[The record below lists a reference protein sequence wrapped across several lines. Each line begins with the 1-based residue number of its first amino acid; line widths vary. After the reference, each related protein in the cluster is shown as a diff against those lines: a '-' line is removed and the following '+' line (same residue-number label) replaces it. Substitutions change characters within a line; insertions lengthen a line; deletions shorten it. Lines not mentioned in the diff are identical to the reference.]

1 MNKLDIDYQNLV
13 KDILENGV
21 VKTTRNGKVLSV
33 FGRSIRYKF
42 KDGKFPLLTT
52 KKMAWKQ
59 IVTELLWFLKG
70 DTNIKYLLENDC
82 HIWDGDAYQLY
93 KLKHNFQINQGIDI
107 LSQDEFINRIKTD
120 DNFAKEF
127 GELGP
132 IYGKQWRRWKKVDE
146 VWDERL
152 IPPFKIENIE
162 LIDQIVNLIND
173 LKTNPDSRRLMV
185 NAWNVS
191 ELDKVVLPPCFTEN
205 MLVKCKYG
213 YKKISNIS
221 TDDYVLT
228 EDGTYQK
235 VYAIQTTSYDDRLI
249 GIRVYGNNTIITST
263 PDHPFLIKDK
273 GYVKASKVTED
284 DYLGIPLNKNEIVPT
299 FSSEIG
305 DIINKE
311 DFWFLLGYFM
321 GDGWINHETKELFL
335 TIDEKDH
342 HMVFNRLKNIIP
354 LDDVS
359 EENDL
364 IKKYVSK
371 NTDFND
377 ILTMFGDV
385 GENRVIPEFIY
396 DSPKHFIN
404 EFIEGFNLS
413 DGGEND
419 GERKFYTLSSSVA
432 YGLQLLYSKLNIRV
446 SVSYNKESEMFTIN
460 SSKQKNKSSKF
471 IFDENYL
478 WLKVKT
484 IKELDGKETNGFV
497 YNLSVENNHTYNV
510 FNLVNHNCH
519 YGFQLYTEELNLNDR
534 FNLWEKLE
542 NKNIDDF
549 PIGPLSDEQYHG
561 ILNELDVPRRKI
573 SLMWNQ
579 RSIDVPLGLPFNIA
593 SYGLLLELI
602 AKEVN
607 MVPDELIGNLGDCH
621 IYINQI
627 DGIKRQ
633 LTREPFPLPMVTL
646 SDRIVNDISEY
657 TLDDIKLENYQFHS
671 TIKIPLSN

>member
-1 MNKLDIDYQNLV
+1 MNKLDLDYQNLL
-13 KDILENGV
+13 KDILENGT
-21 VKTTRNGKVLSV
+21 KKKTRNGEVISL
-33 FGRSIRYKF
+33 FGKQIRHKMSEGF
-42 KDGKFPLLTT
+42 SLLTT
-52 KKMAWKQ
+52 KKMYFKG
-59 IVTELLWFLKG
+59 ILVELLWFLKG
-70 DTNIKYLLENDC
+70 DTNIKYLLDNDC
-82 HIWDGDAYQLY
+82 HIWDGDCYQAYVLS
-93 KLKHNFQINQGIDI
+93 HNFIINQGIEI
-107 LSQDEFINRIKTD
+107 LSQEEFIDRIKT
-120 DNFAKEF
+120 NNEFSKEW

-132 IYGKQWRRWKKVDE
+132 LYGSQWRKWGGNKG
-146 VWDERL
+146 
-152 IPPFKIENIE
+152 
-162 LIDQIVNLIND
+162 IDQITNLINE
-173 LKTNPDSRRLMV
+173 LKSNPDSRRLMV

-191 ELDKVVLPPCFTEN
+191 DLNKMTLPPCFTEN
-205 MLVKCKYG
+205 MLVKCKNG

-228 EDGTYQK
+228 EDGSYQK
-235 VYAIQTTSYDDRLI
+235 VYATQTTSYDDRLI
-249 GIRVYGNNTIITST
+249 GIRVYGNNTTITST

-273 GYVKASKVTED
+273 GYIKASKVTED

-305 DIINKE
+305 DTINKE

-321 GDGWINHETKELFL
+321 GDGWIDHETKELFL

-354 LDDVS
+354 LDDIS

-385 GENRVIPEFIY
+385 GENRVIPEFMY
-396 DSPKHFIN
+396 DSPKYFIN
-404 EFIEGFNLS
+404 EFIDGFNLS

-510 FNLVNHNCH
+510 FNLINHNCH
-519 YGFQLYTEELNLNDR
+519 YGFQLYTKELSLYERINLFMQGKKVER
-534 FNLWEKLE
+534 FLEKITIKDLDDS
-542 NKNIDDF
+542 NI
-549 PIGPLSDEQYHG
+549 PTRS
-561 ILNELDVPRRKI
+561 I

-579 RSIDVPLGLPFNIA
+579 RSVDSPLGLPFNIA
-593 SYGLLLELI
+593 SYGLLLEII
-602 AKEVN
+602 AKMVN

-621 IYINQI
+621 IYSNQI
-627 DGIKRQ
+627 DGVKEQ
-633 LTREPFPLPMVTL
+633 LTRDSFSLPKLIM
-646 SDRIVNDISEY
+646 SDKINLNEGIDEFLNSCSVKDFFIEG
-657 TLDDIKLENYQFHS
+657 YQSHS
-671 TIKIPLSN
+671 KINIPLSN